1 MPSLIPVPQP
11 EAMEAT
17 GKHAAWRRWARMAI
31 PLALAGGLSA
41 LATTR
46 ALAADP
52 GNGQAACRRDL
63 EFIPGFLLENDTGAP
78 EHLRRLGGPALDKA
92 MAEARDRIAADPTGA
107 ECRSIL
113 KRYVRA
119 WRPGHIDVSPAPG
132 KAPGDA
138 ATLPAEPPA
147 RPGLAS
153 LRWLSDRTVLVTLP
167 TFDPAEREH
176 LERLLASQR
185 RRLDRTPNWILDI
198 RDNDG
203 GSDSTYASLLEA
215 IMVSPRMEVGAE
227 FLSTPANIANTA
239 GLCEV
244 YGDASCASAV
254 APLVDAMRGARP
266 GDYVLPPGRKEAA
279 SVERDHR
286 APREAPRRV
295 GVLVDR
301 ECFSSCE
308 QFVLSVRQS
317 YNVKLFGRRT
327 AGSLDYS
334 NLRPQ
339 VLPSG
344 ERLLWYATSRSLRLP
359 YLPVDAAGIP
369 PDVYLPPAAAGADPA
384 AEIERVRA
392 WLEAP

>member
-1 MPSLIPVPQP
+1 MDIIGRRAFWLRPGRAAIRLILAGWLSCWV
-11 EAMEAT
+11 AT
-17 GKHAAWRRWARMAI
+17 G
-31 PLALAGGLSA
+31 
-41 LATTR
+41 

-132 KAPGDA
+132 KTPGDA
-138 ATLPAEPPA
+138 AAPSAEPPA
-147 RPGLAS
+147 RPGIAS

-167 TFDPAEREH
+167 TFDPAERVH
-176 LERLLASQR
+176 LEGLLASQR

-203 GSDSTYASLLEA
+203 GADSTYASLLEA

-227 FLSTPANIANTA
+227 FLSTPGNIANTA

-244 YGDASCASAV
+244 YRDASCASAV

-266 GDYVLPPGRKEAA
+266 GDYVLPPGRTEAA
-279 SVERDHR
+279 SVERNHR

-295 GVLVDR
+295 GVMID
-301 ECFSSCE
+301 EACASSCE

-369 PDVYLPPAAAGADPA
+369 PDIYLPPAAAGADPA
-384 AEIERVRA
+384 AETERVRA

>member
-1 MPSLIPVPQP
+1 MAFPPQARLVRAALGSLAIMFP
-11 EAMEAT
+11 AT
-17 GKHAAWRRWARMAI
+17 
-31 PLALAGGLSA
+31 L
-41 LATTR
+41 

-52 GNGQAACRRDL
+52 GGGAAACRRDL
-63 EFIPGFLLENDTGAP
+63 DFIPGFLLENDPGAP
-78 EHLRRLGGPALDKA
+78 EHLRTLGGPALERA
-92 MAEARDRIAADPTGA
+92 LAEARERIAGDPTGA
-107 ECRSIL
+107 ECRPIL
-113 KRYVRA
+113 QRYVRA

-132 KAPGDA
+132 RTPDEASPQ
-138 ATLPAEPPA
+138 PAEPAP
-147 RPGLAS
+147 RPGRAS

-167 TFDPAEREH
+167 TFDPAERDH
-176 LERLLASQR
+176 LERLLAAQR

-203 GSDSTYASLLEA
+203 GSDATYAPILEA

-227 FLSTPANIANTA
+227 FLSTPANIASTA

-244 YGDASCASAV
+244 YTDPSCAAAV
-254 APLVDAMRGARP
+254 APLVEALRVARP
-266 GDYVLPPGRKEAA
+266 GDYVRPPGQTEAA
-279 SVERDHR
+279 SLRRDHR
-286 APREAPRRV
+286 AARDAPRRV
-295 GVLVDR
+295 GVMIDQG
-301 ECFSSCE
+301 CASSCE

-339 VLPSG
+339 RLPSG
-344 ERLLWYATSRSLRLP
+344 DRLLWYATSRSLRLP
-359 YLPVDAAGIP
+359 HLPVDAAGIP
-369 PDVYLPPAAAGADPA
+369 PDIFLSSAAAGADPA

>member
-1 MPSLIPVPQP
+1 
-11 EAMEAT
+11 
-17 GKHAAWRRWARMAI
+17 MAI
-31 PLALAGGLSA
+31 PLALAGGLA
-41 LATTR
+41 VLATTR

-52 GNGQAACRRDL
+52 GNGQGACRRDL

-78 EHLRRLGGPALDKA
+78 EHLMRLGGPALDKA

-113 KRYVRA
+113 KSYARA
-119 WRPGHIDVSPAPG
+119 WRLGHIDVSPAPG
-132 KAPGDA
+132 KTPGDA

-153 LRWLSDRTVLVTLP
+153 LRWLSDKTVLVTLP

-176 LERLLASQR
+176 LEALLVSQR

-203 GSDSTYASLLEA
+203 GSDSTYASLLDA
-215 IMVSPRMEVGAE
+215 IVISPRVEVGAE
-227 FLSTPANIANTA
+227 FLSTPANIANTQ
-239 GLCEV
+239 GVCRVYQDKSCE
-244 YGDASCASAV
+244 AAV
-254 APLVDAMRGARP
+254 APLVSAMKAARP
-266 GDYVLPPGRKEAA
+266 GDYVRPPGVTEAV
-279 SVERDHR
+279 SVRRDHR

-295 GVLVDR
+295 GVVIDQA
-301 ECFSSCE
+301 CASSCE

-359 YLPVDAAGIP
+359 HLPVDAAGIP

-384 AEIERVRA
+384 AEIVRVRA

>member
-1 MPSLIPVPQP
+1 MALAFRVPLVL
-11 EAMEAT
+11 
-17 GKHAAWRRWARMAI
+17 AAWI
-31 PLALAGGLSA
+31 SLLSVTGA
-41 LATTR
+41 S
-46 ALAADP
+46 AADP
-52 GNGQAACRRDL
+52 ASGASACRRDL
-63 EFIPGFLLENDTGAP
+63 DFIPGFLLENDPGAP
-78 EHLRRLGGPALDKA
+78 EHLRTLGAPALDRA
-92 MAEARDRIAADPTGA
+92 LAEARDRIAADPTGG

-132 KAPGDA
+132 KTKGDA
-138 ATLPAEPPA
+138 AAPQAEPSA

-167 TFDPAEREH
+167 TFDPAEQAH
-176 LERLLASQR
+176 LEGLLASQR
-185 RRLDRTPNWILDI
+185 RRLARTPNWILDI

-203 GSDSTYASLLEA
+203 GADSTYAPLLEA
-215 IMVSPRMEVGAE
+215 IMVNPRIEVGAE

-244 YGDASCASAV
+244 YRDASCAAAV
-254 APLVDAMRGARP
+254 APLVEVMRGARA
-266 GDYVLPPGRKEAA
+266 GGYVLPPGRTEAA
-279 SVERDHR
+279 SVRQDHR
-286 APREAPRRV
+286 ALRDAPRRI

-301 ECFSSCE
+301 GCASSCE

-327 AGSLDYS
+327 AGALDYS

-359 YLPVDAAGIP
+359 HLPVDAAGIP
-369 PDVYLPPAAAGADPA
+369 PDIYLPPAAEGADPA
-384 AEIERVRA
+384 AETERVRD